1 MSDKMVDVTLHLD
14 ENISHGDREN
24 FRDSLL
30 SRKGVLAAACRDEKP
45 HLITI
50 EYNPEDINSS
60 EFVKAAQDRGLHA
73 ELIGL

>member
-14 ENISHGDREN
+14 ENISHEDREN

-30 SRKGVLAAACRDEKP
+30 ILNGVMAAACHDEKP
-45 HLITI
+45 HLIII
-50 EYNPEDINSS
+50 EYNPDTIKSS

-73 ELIGL
+73 ELVGL